1 MSRRLAQGIGDPPS
15 RESRATVEAVVA
27 LGANLGDREETLREA
42 VHATFYRDWTSPY
55 ATAYTGNEE

>member
-27 LGANLGDREETLREA
+27 LGEIPPN
-42 VHATFYRDWTSPY
+42 
-55 ATAYTGNEE
+55 